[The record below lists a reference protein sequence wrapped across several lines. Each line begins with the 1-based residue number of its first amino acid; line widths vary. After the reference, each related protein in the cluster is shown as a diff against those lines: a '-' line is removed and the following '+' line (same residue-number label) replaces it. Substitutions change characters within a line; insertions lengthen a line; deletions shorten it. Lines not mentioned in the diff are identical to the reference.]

1 MRKCVSWNV
10 FVGEKE
16 TSDGRWICIDGIER
30 DTGGVREVGDP
41 VLRLL
46 FSFFYLLFVS
56 SFSHMLIWVLSF
68 THKKNCS
75 CVLVSSELFLG
86 VE

>member
-30 DTGGVREVGDP
+30 DTGGVSGSWGP
-41 VLRLL
+41 SATASIL
-46 FSFFYLLFVS
+46 FFFTCS
-56 SFSHMLIWVLSF
+56 SFLHFRI
-68 THKKNCS
+68 C
-75 CVLVSSELFLG
+75 
-86 VE
+86 

>member
-30 DTGGVREVGDP
+30 DTGGVSGSWGP
-41 VLRLL
+41 SATASILFFLPALR
-46 FSFFYLLFVS
+46 FFIFAYVDSGFIL
-56 SFSHMLIWVLSF
+56 H
-68 THKKNCS
+68 TQK
-75 CVLVSSELFLG
+75 LFLCISL
-86 VE
+86 